1 VRVDLPKVTLDEV
14 STFLS
19 ETQDTYVNFGCHN
32 FHVRCTMIEHTSSCF
47 ADHHFVGTD
56 AYCVTEDDLDV
67 DSVFDLIG
75 VSRS

>member
-1 VRVDLPKVTLDEV
+1 VRVDLPKVTLEEV
-14 STFLS
+14 STVPS

-32 FHVRCTMIEHTSSCF
+32 FHIRCTMVEHASSCI
-47 ADHHFVGTD
+47 AYHHFVGPD
-56 AYCVTEDDLDV
+56 AYRVTQDDLDV